1 MVKTVI
7 MTLVLFVA
15 AGVVSRGQEALSDR
29 FYQAIRQND
38 LKSLE
43 ELAKRDP
50 NVKDARGA
58 TPLMHAAILGTADH
72 LKLLLDAGA
81 DVNARNT
88 FDGTA
93 LICAAGDLGKSRLLI
108 ERGADINARSQQGR
122 TPLMLAA
129 SREGNAEL
137 VRVLLAKGADVRGVD
152 AEGNSAL
159 LLAAGNG
166 DREIMRLL
174 IARGADVNAP
184 NTSLGLSPLGSAVSS
199 NRPGAVRLLLANRAR
214 VDLPALN
221 ASSRVRNGQL
231 ALRDTSALMLAAP
244 YAAPAITDHLLKSG
258 AAVNA
263 SDERGM
269 TALML
274 AVASE
279 TQDVRIVNRLLK
291 AGADVNVRSGA
302 GETAL
307 DWALKFGATDVIE
320 TLGKAGAKVGAA
332 SVAPAALKHAVE
344 DDAAVALRKSIE
356 LLQRSSTVYFK
367 NSGCVG
373 CHHQPLTAM
382 AVGAARRIGVSI
394 DENAAAEQL
403 QSMRSQAAV
412 FQVRVLQGYGANGNR
427 EVPFVQGL
435 RVSGYRP
442 DAITDS
448 LVASIVSIQQRD
460 GSWHHVP
467 AISRAP
473 IEESDIYRTVEALRA
488 LQTFS
493 FPGLSVE
500 IAQRIAKARKWLLEA
515 TARATDDY
523 AMLLL
528 GLTATAPGHPRIRAL
543 ANALITQQRADGG
556 WGGNTNLPSDAFATG
571 EALYALRESGF
582 VTPADPTHRRGLQY
596 LLSTQYPD
604 GSWHVRSRAPK
615 FQPYF
620 QSGFPFEHDQWISA
634 AGTAW
639 AATAL
644 AAEVERQRGRQMHS
658 GPQ

>member
-1 MVKTVI
+1 MARTVMV
-7 MTLVLFVA
+7 TLALFVA
-15 AGVVSRGQEALSDR
+15 AGAVSHGQEALSER
-29 FYQAIRQND
+29 FYQAIRLND
-38 LKSLE
+38 LSSLG

-58 TPLMHAAILGTADH
+58 TPLMHAAILGTAEH

-81 DVNARNT
+81 DVNAKNT

-93 LICAAGDLGKSRLLI
+93 LICAAGDPGKSRLLI
-108 ERGADINARSQQGR
+108 DHGADINARSQRGR

-129 SREGNAEL
+129 SREGNAAL
-137 VRVLLAKGADVRGVD
+137 VRLLLARGADVRGMD
-152 AEGNSAL
+152 ADGNSAL

-174 IARGADVNAP
+174 IAKGADVNVP
-184 NTSLGLSPLGSAVSS
+184 NTSLGLTPLGSAVSS
-199 NRPGAVRLLLANRAR
+199 NRSDAVRLLLANRAR
-214 VDLPALN
+214 VDVPALN

-244 YAAPAITDHLLKSG
+244 YAATAIIDHLLRAG
-258 AAVNA
+258 AVVNA
-263 SDERGM
+263 RDERGM

-279 TQDVRIVNRLLK
+279 TQDVKIVNRLLE
-291 AGADVNVRSGA
+291 AGADVNVRSA
-302 GETAL
+302 SQETAL
-307 DWALKFGATDVIE
+307 DWALKFGAADVIA
-320 TLGKAGAKVGAA
+320 TLENAGAKIGAAPLA
-332 SVAPAALKHAVE
+332 SVAPPPPAK
-344 DDAAVALRKSIE
+344 DDATVALRRSID
-356 LLQRSSTVYFK
+356 LLQRSSTEYFK
-367 NSGCVG
+367 KSGCIG
-373 CHHQPLTAM
+373 CHHQPMTAM
-382 AVGAARRIGVSI
+382 AIGAARRIGVPI
-394 DENAAAEQL
+394 DEDAAAEQL
-403 QSMRSQAAV
+403 RLMRGQAAV
-412 FQVRVLQGYGANGNR
+412 FQVRVLEGYGANGNR
-427 EVPFVQGL
+427 ELPFVQGL

-460 GSWHHVP
+460 GSWRHVP

-473 IEESDIYRTVEALRA
+473 IEESDIYRTVEAVRA
-488 LQTFS
+488 LQTFG
-493 FPGLSVE
+493 FPGLKVE
-500 IAQRIAKARKWLLEA
+500 IAQRIARARRWLLEA
-515 TARATDDY
+515 TPRATDDY
-523 AMLLL
+523 AMLLV

-543 ANALITQQRADGG
+543 AKALIAQQRADGG
-556 WGGNTNLPSDAFATG
+556 WGGNRHLPSDAFATG
-571 EALYALRESGF
+571 EALYALRESGS

-639 AATAL
+639 AAVSL
-644 AAEVERQRGRQMHS
+644 AADLERQRTSTARR
-658 GPQ
+658 